1 MTSQKNDNIEKVQS
15 VRDEMVG
22 LMEGMDYC
30 LDWKPDPSSWSVRQ
44 VVYHLLDT
52 PPGGLNQLLWG
63 LLSGELQ
70 EIDLWADRDN
80 ITPDRSSYDLEQIN
94 EDITDFFQD
103 MDQALE
109 SVSPDDF
116 DEKSILIHFKTRG
129 DDEERTLQVLL
140 EGALGRHWQE
150 HFSQIREL
158 RDSLGV

>member
-1 MTSQKNDNIEKVQS
+1 MTSQKIENIEKVQS
-15 VRDEMVG
+15 VHYEMVG

-63 LLSGELQ
+63 VLSGELR
-70 EIDLWADRDN
+70 EIDLWADLDN
-80 ITPDRSSYDLEQIN
+80 ITADRSGYDVEQIS

-103 MDQALE
+103 MGEALE
-109 SVSPDDF
+109 SVPPDDF

-129 DDEERTLQVLL
+129 DDEARTLQELV
-140 EGALGRHWQE
+140 EGAFGRHWQE

-158 RDSLGV
+158 RDALGV